1 MATPVVSQEFQE
13 KVAFYLAQKAL
24 EEMATGLS
32 PGGSKTDKLT
42 GPGKLAESESSSNHV
57 KALAQKI
64 MSDPSFPL
72 LLETARKMAEKH
84 PNALDQDK

>member
-1 MATPVVSQEFQE
+1 MSNPVVSQEFQE

-32 PGGSKTDKLT
+32 PSTNKTDKLT
-42 GPGKLAESESSSNHV
+42 GPGKLAESDKSQQHV

-84 PNALDQDK
+84 PNALEQDK

>member
-1 MATPVVSQEFQE
+1 VANPAVSQEFQE

-24 EEMATGLS
+24 EEMATGLA
-32 PGGSKTDKLT
+32 PGGGKTDKLT
-42 GPGKLAESESSSNHV
+42 GPGKLAESERSHQHV

-64 MSDPSFPL
+64 MSDPSFPM

-84 PNALDQDK
+84 PNALEQDK

>member
-1 MATPVVSQEFQE
+1 
-13 KVAFYLAQKAL
+13 
-24 EEMATGLS
+24 MATGLQ
-32 PGGSKTDKLT
+32 PGAGKTDKLT
-42 GPGKLAESESSSNHV
+42 GPGKLAETENSTKHV

-64 MSDPSFPL
+64 MADPSFPL